1 MPLYLTFALAF
12 CGFVNMTAAR
22 VVLSLYAL
30 DLGAQAYAV
39 GILIA
44 MFYIFPLLLSW
55 SVGALADRFG
65 SRWLLMLG
73 SFAGA

>member
-1 MPLYLTFALAF
+1 MRNILSPMPLYLTFALAF
-12 CGFVNMTAAR
+12 CGFVQMTAAR

-44 MFYIFPLLLSW
+44 MFFWINA
-55 SVGALADRFG
+55 VMMGAGGVLTRP
-65 SRWLLMLG
+65 RKVR
-73 SFAGA
+73 